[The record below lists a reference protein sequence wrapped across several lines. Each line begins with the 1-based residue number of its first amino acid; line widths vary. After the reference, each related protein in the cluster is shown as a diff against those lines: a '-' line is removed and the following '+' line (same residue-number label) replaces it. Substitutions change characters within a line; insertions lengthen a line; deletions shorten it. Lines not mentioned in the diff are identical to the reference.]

1 MQVDTPTPT
10 GITRRRMLQLLGGTL
25 AVAVSS
31 HAVAPGA
38 TVSAATDDRPAD
50 AVSERRYRGTAT
62 TTLGAGQFATGGK
75 SVQHDVEVTV
85 EPPAGDGVATPFE
98 VSVAGVGERAAAAG
112 PDRLVTAETTLDA
125 AGGERIDRY
134 WDVQAGAD
142 GAFSG
147 ILRTPSGEANVLS
160 SRRALIPG
168 DTDTMLLVTEAMTG
182 GTTLAGTITPRRI
195 ELHVTGNTVN
205 RFAADLLD
213 NSRPFETVVEATRVD
228 Q

>member
-38 TVSAATDDRPAD
+38 TVSAAADDPAD
-50 AVSERRYRGTAT
+50 AIGERRYRGTAT
-62 TTLGAGQFATGGK
+62 TTLGAGQFATGGE
-75 SVQHDVEVTV
+75 SIRHDVEVTV
-85 EPPAGDGVATPFE
+85 TPPAGDGVAMPFE
-98 VSVAGVGERAAAAG
+98 VSVAGVDDRAAAAG
-112 PDRLVTAETTLDA
+112 PDRLVTAETALGADGT
-125 AGGERIDRY
+125 ERVDRY

-142 GAFSG
+142 GTFSG

-160 SRRALIPG
+160 SHRALIPG
-168 DTDTMLLVTEAMTG
+168 AADTMLLVTEAMAG
-182 GTTLAGTITPRRI
+182 GTTLVGTITSTRI

-205 RFAADLLD
+205 RFAADLFD
-213 NSRPFETVVEATRVD
+213 NTRPFETDVEAVRVD